1 MASPAGQR
9 VVARAAEQRGR
20 SQGGT
25 GIDRVSLGRA
35 GDDLDLGECA
45 GASARGKGAGF
56 RPVKADADARG
67 RGGKA
72 QVVGVGSGGTS
83 INRVGA
89 FIRANAECIRIRSAR
104 KHIIACAAC
113 QQIIARIAEQSVV
126 GRSAIQAVVAGAAID
141 GIIARA
147 GIDLIIAAIR
157 LHQIVVRPVA
167 GNDHIVAVDPVAGG
181 IKVIGIV
188 DDIIASGPRY
198 SPIRPRNA
206 DRHQGA
212 EIGQGTGCNAE
223 QGQGFAIREGQD
235 RIAAAISTDHH
246 IQHIDRTAARI
257 DQTADIQLVPARKRA
272 VAIGHGGGEIADP
285 VGPAAIGHDDGIGV
299 GVGPKVDRVIACIAG
314 DGIRPDPQVDHIGP
328 RPARD
333 DIAACPGRNIDR
345 PGRGRTVDRI
355 GIGRGLDL
363 FNLGKRAR
371 RGRSGKAK
379 AARFCPGIGDRHPG
393 CGGRGIQGQHIGIG
407 IAGVLC
413 ALHQHGAIGIGHADL
428 IGPEPAIQAVIAQRS
443 GQDID
448 PVAAKDRVIARPAG
462 QAVVARAASQG
473 VISGPAIKAV
483 LIRAAQ
489 QGVIS
494 RAARQA
500 VITDAAVQRILAEAA
515 KQRVNAVAA
524 KEGVIAII
532 ARQPVIAGAA
542 A

>member
-1 MASPAGQR
+1 MAGPAGQR

-20 SQGGT
+20 SQGGA

-35 GDDLDLGECA
+35 GDDFDLGEGA
-45 GASARGKGAGF
+45 GAGARGKGAGF
-56 RPVKADADARG
+56 RPVKADSDARG

-72 QVVGVGSGGTS
+72 QVVGVGSGGPT

-89 FIRANAECIRIRSAR
+89 FIRANAECIRIRRAR
-104 KHIIACAAC
+104 KHIIASTTC
-113 QQIIARIAEQSVV
+113 QQIIARVAKQRVIA
-126 GRSAIQAVVAGAAID
+126 GAAIQAVIAGAAID
-141 GIIARA
+141 RVIARA
-147 GIDLIIAAIR
+147 GHDLIIAAVR
-157 LHQIVVRPVA
+157 LHQIVVRAMA
-167 GNDHIVAVDPVAGG
+167 GNHHIVAVDPVAGG
-181 IKVIGIV
+181 IKVIAIV
-188 DDIIASGPRY
+188 DDIIACGARHGA
-198 SPIRPRNA
+198 IRPRNA

-212 EIGQGTGCNAE
+212 EIGQGAGCNAE
-223 QGQGFAIREGQD
+223 QGQGFTIGESQD
-235 RIAAAISTDHH
+235 RIAAAIIADHH

-285 VGPAAIGHDDGIGV
+285 VGPAAIGHDDRVGI

-333 DIAACPGRNIDR
+333 DIIACPGRNVDR
-345 PGRGRTVDRI
+345 PGRGRPVDRI

-363 FNLGKRAR
+363 FNLGKRAGG
-371 RGRSGKAK
+371 GRSGKAE

-393 CGGRGIQGQHIGIG
+393 CGGRGIQAQHIGIG
-407 IAGVLC
+407 IARVLC

-462 QAVVARAASQG
+462 QAVVAGAAADR
-473 VISGPAIKAV
+473 VIATAAVQTVIVGPAIEA
-483 LIRAAQ
+483 IIA
-489 QGVIS
+489 
-494 RAARQA
+494 
-500 VITDAAVQRILAEAA
+500 DAAIQRIIAQATE
-515 KQRVNAVAA
+515 QDVVAVTA
-524 KEGVIAII
+524 KEAVIAII